1 MKGVFAITVTGLIN
15 IIIILFL
22 LGWFGYQIYLRI
34 ERKRV
39 GKELDEAAFNAG
51 MRKAQ
56 VIDLREPK
64 DFAAGHIL
72 GARNLPYSQLKQR
85 YGEIREDLP
94 VYLYDQGRGLSTR
107 AAIKLSR
114 KGYQQLF
121 WLKRGYANWNG
132 KTKRK
137 KYA

>member
-22 LGWFGYQIYLRI
+22 LAWFGYQIYLRI

-39 GKELDEAAFNAG
+39 GQELDEEAFNAG

-85 YGEIREDLP
+85 YGEIRADLP

>member
-56 VIDLREPK
+56 AIDLREPK

-114 KGYQQLF
+114 KGYHQLF